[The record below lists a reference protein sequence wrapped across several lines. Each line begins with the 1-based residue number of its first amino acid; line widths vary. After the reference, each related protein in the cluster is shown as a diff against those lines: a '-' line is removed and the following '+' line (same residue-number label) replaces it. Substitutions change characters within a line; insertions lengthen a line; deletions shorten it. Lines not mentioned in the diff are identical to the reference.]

1 MAAALGFQ
9 HLRLWTC
16 VDSVAALGA
25 GDLAEPDDHSE
36 LRHAEDDVPGDRP
49 AAPAKLPRPG
59 VLLRQEREQEL
70 PCLAL
75 ARRVVRGPQVPCVAQ
90 ELDASRAFPNRGDP
104 RLVAENDVFVF
115 DTKLNKFGRATAS
128 STSEPCLLPAG
139 CGPFPLNA
147 NLPQVNL
154 RGDKVFVVGGE
165 VDERTICGE
174 LYQHCA

>member
-1 MAAALGFQ
+1 MRRRAACNSTPTERSL
-9 HLRLWTC
+9 TTP
-16 VDSVAALGA
+16 
-25 GDLAEPDDHSE
+25 LA
-36 LRHAEDDVPGDRP
+36 
-49 AAPAKLPRPG
+49 
-59 VLLRQEREQEL
+59 
-70 PCLAL
+70 
-75 ARRVVRGPQVPCVAQ
+75 
-90 ELDASRAFPNRGDP
+90 
-104 RLVAENDVFVF
+104 AENDVFVF

>member
-1 MAAALGFQ
+1 MPKMMCQATDPPHPPNYQDPECYYDKNGSKSCPVSLSHVESSEDHKYRASQTPSCNSTPTERSLI
-9 HLRLWTC
+9 
-16 VDSVAALGA
+16 VA
-25 GDLAEPDDHSE
+25 
-36 LRHAEDDVPGDRP
+36 DR
-49 AAPAKLPRPG
+49 
-59 VLLRQEREQEL
+59 
-70 PCLAL
+70 
-75 ARRVVRGPQVPCVAQ
+75 
-90 ELDASRAFPNRGDP
+90 